1 MFPRVLTTATLIVLL
16 AAPAMADRKTTQQ
29 CGNQFDQCQTE
40 CSVDHKNEPS
50 TRAPCV
56 ARCSGL
62 YAACEASVAYDKAK
76 PWVGEQVKKTEKFFE
91 ELIKKLD
98 DKAVP
103 PPQTKT
109 KSNSI

>member
-16 AAPAMADRKTTQQ
+16 AAPAMADRKTAQQ

-40 CSVDHKNEPS
+40 CNVNHKDEPS

-91 ELIKKLD
+91 ELIKKLG
-98 DKAVP
+98 DKYP
-103 PPQTKT
+103 PPLQTKS
-109 KSNSI
+109 KNI

>member
-1 MFPRVLTTATLIVLL
+1 MFPRVLMAATLIGLL
-16 AAPAMADRKTTQQ
+16 AAPAMADRKAAQH
-29 CGNQFDQCQTE
+29 CGNQFDQCQAE
-40 CSVDHKNEPS
+40 CNANHKDEPS

-56 ARCSGL
+56 ARCYGL
-62 YAACEASVAYDKAK
+62 YAACDASVAYDKAK
-76 PWVGEQVKKTEKFFE
+76 PWIDEQVKKTKKFFG

-98 DKAVP
+98 DKAAP